1 MLNTSGKQLENEIK
15 KCTYSNIK
23 TISRLGICLSRW
35 GMRLGKGPGGGG
47 GGDSNHEQSDP
58 GSLGREGGIAEGA
71 RLRGP
76 GGVRAPSAERPGRGG
91 GDPGPEKALRV
102 CSSDPS
108 GRRGGGRQRRRPRS
122 PRGRHFR

>member
-76 GGVRAPSAERPGRGG
+76 GGVRAPSVLGGEGGTPARRGHSACAPVTRRAAEAEGGRG
-91 GDPGPEKALRV
+91 A
-102 CSSDPS
+102 
-108 GRRGGGRQRRRPRS
+108 GRGV